1 MNRIWVVLALLT
13 GVPALADGQETDP
26 PGPIIDTII
35 VITHDI
41 YSPEEAANGWVYRLT
56 NGLHVTTR
64 PSVVSHEL
72 LFKVGEPYD
81 ELKVAES
88 ERNLRA
94 RGLFRTVEID
104 TVRVDDKFAVRVVTG
119 DGWTT
124 SIDFTLSFS
133 AGDVIWGVGGQER
146 NLLGTGARAG
156 LSYRQE
162 PDRNVFTISGGMDRI
177 AGTRTGVGGFYQA
190 LSDGTFGGWN
200 VGVPFR
206 ANPDRWGFDL
216 VGDAGNQRIL
226 QFRDGDSSDTYRR
239 RGLRQL
245 GWGGIATRADVRG
258 FLRLGIAAQ
267 FKNEAF
273 MLWTVDQDAVPDTLT
288 LAVGPWASF
297 HDPRYKVVTH
307 YNGFARE
314 VDVDLSTQLL
324 FGTWLAPDAFGY
336 PRTGFG
342 PVVEARAG
350 GSLGPMFGWATVHA
364 NGLYTSSGLDSG
376 TVVATGTLVGQ
387 FVRKTSSVL
396 HIEVGAMKNN
406 MPGFEFD
413 LGIVFGPRAFP
424 AHAFTGNRMAWGT
437 LEQRMFLIDELFGF
451 MGLGFAAFLDY
462 GGAWYADEDPRLG
475 GDVGLGLRFGGTRG
489 TAANVGRLDLAYRF
503 GEGCV
508 PASEGSCVGNRWAI
522 SFGRAFPF

>member
-1 MNRIWVVLALLT
+1 LNRIWVVLALLT

-26 PGPIIDTII
+26 PGPVIDTII

-41 YSPEEAANGWVYRLT
+41 YSPEEAARGWVYRLT

-64 PSVVSHEL
+64 PAVVSHEL
-72 LFKVGEPYD
+72 LFKVGEPFD
-81 ELKVAES
+81 ELKLAET

-94 RGLFRTVEID
+94 RGLFRRVEID
-104 TVRVDDKFAVRVVTG
+104 TLRVDDKFAVRVVTG

-124 SIDFTLSFS
+124 SLDFTLNFS

-162 PDRNVFTISGGMDRI
+162 PDRNVFTVSGGMDRI
-177 AGTRTGVGGFYQA
+177 AGTRMGVGGFYEA
-190 LSDGTFGGWN
+190 LSDGSFGGWN

-206 ANPDRWGFDL
+206 ANPDRWGFDTE
-216 VGDAGNQRIL
+216 GNAGNQRVL
-226 QFRDGDSSDTYRR
+226 QFRDGDSSETHRR
-239 RGLRQL
+239 RGFRQL
-245 GWGGIATRADVRG
+245 AWGGLATRADVRG
-258 FLRLGIAAQ
+258 FLRVGLAGAI
-267 FKNEAF
+267 KSEAII
-273 MLWTVDQDAVPDTLT
+273 LYDVDPATVPDTLT
-288 LAVGPWASF
+288 ATVGAWGNF
-297 HDPRYKVVTH
+297 LDPRYRVVTH
-307 YNGFARE
+307 YNGFARP
-314 VDVDLSTQLL
+314 VDVDLSTHILL
-324 FGTWLAPDAFGY
+324 GAWLAPAAFGY

-350 GSLGPMFGWATVHA
+350 ASLGPMFGWATVNA
-364 NGLYTSSGLDSG
+364 NGLYSSAGLDSG

-387 FVRKTSSVL
+387 FVRKTSTVL
-396 HIEVGAMKNN
+396 HVETGAMKNN
-406 MPGFEFD
+406 IPGFEFD

-437 LEQRMFLIDELFGF
+437 LEQRVFLIDELFGL

-462 GGAWYADEDPRLG
+462 GGAWYEDESPRAG
-475 GDVGLGLRFGGTRG
+475 GNVGLGLRFGGTRG
-489 TAANVGRLDLAYRF
+489 TAANVGRLDLAWRF
-503 GEGCV
+503 GQGCV
-508 PASEGSCVGNRWAI
+508 PASEGSCEGNRWAI

>member
-1 MNRIWVVLALLT
+1 MVLALLT

-26 PGPIIDTII
+26 LGPIIDTII
-35 VITHDI
+35 VVTHDV
-41 YSPEEAANGWVYRLT
+41 YSPEEAARSWVYRLT

-64 PSVVSHEL
+64 PSVVSYEI
-72 LFKVGEPYD
+72 LFKVGEPFD
-81 ELKVAES
+81 ELKLAET

-104 TVRVDDKFAVRVVTG
+104 TLRVDDKFAVRVVTD

-124 SIDFTLSFS
+124 SIDFNLNFA
-133 AGDVIWGVGGQER
+133 AGEVIWGVGAKER

-162 PDRNVFTISGGMDRI
+162 TDRTAFAIAGGMDRI
-177 AGTRTGVGGFYQA
+177 GGTRGGVGGFYEV
-190 LSDGTFGGWN
+190 LSDGRFGGWN

-206 ANPDRWGFDL
+206 ANPDPWGFDL

-226 QFRDGDSSDTYRR
+226 QFRDGDSLQTYRR
-239 RGLRQL
+239 RGIRQL
-245 GWGGIATRADVRG
+245 GWGGVATRADVRG

-267 FKNEAF
+267 LQNEAF
-273 MLWTVDQDAVPDTLT
+273 MLWTVDQNTVSDSLT
-288 LAVGPWASF
+288 VAVGPWVNF
-297 HDPRYKVVTH
+297 RNPRYKVVTH
-307 YNGFARE
+307 YNGFAWDA
-314 VDVDLSTQLL
+314 DVDLSTQIL
-324 FGTWLAPDAFGY
+324 FGMLLAPDVFGF
-336 PRTGFG
+336 PRTGIG
-342 PVVEARAG
+342 PVVDARAG
-350 GSLGPMFGWATVHA
+350 GSLGPMFGWATVRA

-406 MPGFEFD
+406 PPGFEFD

-424 AHAFTGNRMAWGT
+424 AHAFSGNRMAWGT
-437 LEQRMFLIDELFGF
+437 LEQRVFLIEELFGF

-462 GGAWYADEDPRLG
+462 GGAWYDYEGSRLG
-475 GDVGLGLRFGGTRG
+475 GDVGFGLRFGGTRG
-489 TAANVGRLDLAYRF
+489 TGPNVGRLDLAYRF

-508 PASEGSCVGNRWAI
+508 PASEGSSCAGRRWAI